1 MSGMKKF
8 MHKIKEK
15 MDIHEGQSHGHSSTG
30 GQGQKVVG
38 SPDAKMQYK
47 K

>member
-15 MDIHEGQSHGHSSTG
+15 MDIHEGQSHGHSHTG
-30 GQGQKVVG
+30 GQGQKVEC
-38 SPDAKMQYK
+38 SLDAQMQYWK
-47 K
+47 